1 MRFAKQTDNIFLSA
15 NYIWKYSIFKS
26 SLFSKIYLLMFHE
39 CIDILF
45 DYSLAL
51 LRMRI
56 FKN

>member
-26 SLFSKIYLLMFHE
+26 SLVYKTYLLMFHG
-39 CIDILF
+39 CIDILL